1 MWCEWLG
8 LGRSVGRA
16 SASAAGS
23 GGLVEGPVVDGFS
36 EMDLPGLGSSACG
49 VPSVEADEVVA
60 DQGDGQEYSGRD
72 ESGLSEEAA
81 VDAQALVAVR
91 ADQTFDEGAPIERQ
105 RPAG

>member
-1 MWCEWLG
+1 
-8 LGRSVGRA
+8 
-16 SASAAGS
+16 
-23 GGLVEGPVVDGFS
+23 
-36 EMDLPGLGSSACG
+36 MDLPGLGSSACG

-91 ADQTFDEGAPIERQ
+91 ADQTFDEGALIERQ